1 MQGLQSNVFIPF
13 MAAIGLLSACAGE
26 SAPEKAFIGTWVQDT
41 PYSTTD
47 KGLQTTTSDTVLR
60 LKKNGETHLSR
71 KLDIFD
77 VNGRD
82 LPKTGILVNVELRGY
97 WELVDGNLRQTPDS
111 VLVIPRSTDEK
122 TREWA
127 DKLQTQAEQSS
138 ASEKTIISVDKK
150 QLILQDIATGT
161 TDVYRR
167 K

>member
-26 SAPEKAFIGTWVQDT
+26 SSPEKAFIGTWVQDT

-71 KLDIFD
+71 KL
-77 VNGRD
+77 
-82 LPKTGILVNVELRGY
+82 
-97 WELVDGNLRQTPDS
+97 DS